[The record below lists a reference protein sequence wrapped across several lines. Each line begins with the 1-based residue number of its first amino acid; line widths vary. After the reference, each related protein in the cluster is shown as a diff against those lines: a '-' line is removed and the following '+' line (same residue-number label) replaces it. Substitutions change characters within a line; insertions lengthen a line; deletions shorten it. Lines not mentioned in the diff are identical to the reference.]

1 MNITT
6 PRKTIVMATN
16 TLQTPMTIGS
26 IGKPETSGVELPV
39 TDTSTVTLLD
49 VIYNTNDIFLL

>member
-1 MNITT
+1 
-6 PRKTIVMATN
+6 MATN